1 MNTETA
7 GAFTRGGDPIIAS
20 ASFGDITQTARQEV
34 PREDFSMSL
43 EQLQVA
49 VGKSCADGG
58 PWTDRFAGGIRAA
71 LAFAVANPTAAR
83 ALIDSRVADPESR
96 RDHRE
101 LIEQFSTQ
109 FRECVPPSDRLSPS
123 SEKALVGS
131 IAGVV
136 SGYLHSGDTD
146 RLDEVAPMLVY
157 LRVAPVRGIRR
168 GEAPLG
174 PLSYPVRKHSRFSR

>member
-1 MNTETA
+1 MISSTE
-7 GAFTRGGDPIIAS
+7 I
-20 ASFGDITQTARQEV
+20 GDITQTARQEV

-58 PWTDRFAGGIRAA
+58 PWADRFAGGIRAA

-83 ALIDSRVADPESR
+83 ALIDSRIADPDST
-96 RDHRE
+96 RDYRE
-101 LIEQFSTQ
+101 LIEHFSAQ
-109 FRECVPPSDRLSPS
+109 LRECVPPSDRLSPS

-136 SGYLHSGDTD
+136 SGCLHSGDTD
-146 RLDEVAPMLVY
+146 RLDEVAPMLIY
-157 LRVAPVRGIRR
+157 LALLPYVGFD
-168 GEAPLG
+168 EA
-174 PLSYPVRKHSRFSR
+174 KHHSAL